1 MIKSNQQGRAW
12 EYAIV
17 EELIRNLPS
26 DKVTLSPRTLQDQLR
41 DRPKY
46 MSLADTLK
54 NRYQPGAN
62 CIFRWLEDDF
72 SISSYGIEIDRLSDR
87 SSNQNSKQSK
97 FEV

>member
-62 CIFRWLEDDF
+62 CIFRWLED
-72 SISSYGIEIDRLSDR
+72 
-87 SSNQNSKQSK
+87 
-97 FEV
+97 